1 MSDLDKLISGVTL
14 VATSVGTLSK
24 SQQMMHK
31 DIADLTK
38 AISFDVKERKESK
51 SDKAKSYGL
60 QPYAQD
66 SALERQTLERD
77 DPRTKKAFEM
87 LRKIQETGG
96 NSIDR
101 IEGVISVWERVSAAQ
116 EKQVKR
122 DAIASAILTG
132 KTTSLVNDI
141 ANMSKHMGI
150 EEKKASINTAK
161 INRQIDEQIS
171 FSQAKIGLADAVTN
185 KFGILGKLLNPMKDK
200 AAAEVALGT
209 NNKSEVN
216 AELKREEKRAKAN
229 DRVNSGKATLA
240 EKRIARYSNMRAE
253 RLGAGKKIMEPSIQT
268 GTRLLDRPKNPPRS
282 KSKMRSVNDAIIT
295 KTGKVIDTHPEDNL
309 MAFKTVQTGG
319 DLTKGGL
326 TKGGTPA
333 AAKSLLG
340 GKGGALGD
348 SDKYWKKKATNP
360 TPGPKDVLGKTPEFI
375 AIPFLYLGNLLTG
388 KKGGKKGGAGE
399 DEEEDGD
406 LLGGIFSFIGD
417 MFGLGGG
424 GKGKKKKGKGR
435 GKAPRAKGKGG
446 KGGGGIAG
454 AIGDAIGSFIG
465 SLLEGIAG
473 GLKAFANPAA
483 IAGAAV
489 FAGLAVALGFALNL
503 LAPALK
509 ELAPVLIKVAD
520 VIGNVFIK
528 AIEKAP
534 EIIRAIGDAI
544 GSIFK
549 SIGNTVIGI
558 IQTVVSSVQALE
570 KLDGGRLL
578 LAAAGIGA
586 IGISLG
592 VFALGSAGAGLV
604 QGITAFFG
612 VDPVT
617 QFKKFADIAT
627 PLSIAAFAIVN
638 LTDALQ
644 VLEKIDMI
652 KVGANITKFG
662 DALKGGNLTQILT
675 TISKASPQALPTGPN
690 ARTGGAVDDKTAQ
703 PVDEML
709 VTVKEIRDIVK
720 KGGTG
725 GGGSSTPSPDVL
737 KFIGQGPKK

>member
-1 MSDLDKLISGVTL
+1 LSDLDKLISGVTL

-24 SQQMMHK
+24 SQQIMHK

-38 AISFDVKERKESK
+38 SISLDLKERKQSK
-51 SDKAKSYGL
+51 SDKARSYGL
-60 QPYAQD
+60 QPYAQG
-66 SALERQTLERD
+66 SELERQALQRD
-77 DPRTKKAFEM
+77 DPRTKEAFEM
-87 LRKIQETGG
+87 LKKIQETGG
-96 NSIDR
+96 SSIDR

-141 ANMSKHMGI
+141 ANMSKHMGVN
-150 EEKKASINTAK
+150 EAKAAANTVR

-185 KFGILGKLLNPMKDK
+185 KFGILGKFLNPMKDK

-209 NNKSEVN
+209 ENKSVVN
-216 AELKREEKRAKAN
+216 AELKREEKRGKAN

-240 EKRIARYSNMRAE
+240 EKRVAQYSNERAE
-253 RLGAGKKIMEPSIQT
+253 SLGAKPIQT
-268 GTRLLDRPKNPPRS
+268 GTRSPARPKNPPRS
-282 KSKMRSVNDAIIT
+282 KGETTSVGDAIIT
-295 KTGKVIDTHPEDNL
+295 KTGKVINTHPEDNL

-319 DLTKGGL
+319 DI

-375 AIPFLYLGNLLTG
+375 AIPFLYLGSLLTG

-446 KGGGGIAG
+446 KGGGGIGG

-473 GLKAFANPAA
+473 GLKAFANPMA

-544 GSIFK
+544 GGIFK
-549 SIGNTVIGI
+549 SIGDTVIGI
-558 IQTVVSSVQALE
+558 IKTVVSSVKQLE
-570 KLDGGRLL
+570 QLDGGRLL

-586 IGISLG
+586 IGVSLG
-592 VFALGSAGAGLV
+592 VFAIGSAGAGIV
-604 QGITAFFG
+604 QGVSAFFG
-612 VDPVT
+612 VDPVK
-617 QFKKFADIAT
+617 QFKQFADIAT

-644 VLEKIDMI
+644 VLEKIDMM
-652 KVGANITKFG
+652 KVGTNITKFG
-662 DALKGGNLTQILT
+662 DALRSGSLTQILT
-675 TISKASPQALPTGPN
+675 TISKASPQALPQGPN
-690 ARTGGAVDDKTAQ
+690 ARISGAVDEKTGL

-709 VTVKEIRDIVK
+709 ATVKEIRDIVK

-725 GGGSSTPSPDVL
+725 GGGSSAPSADVL
-737 KFIGQGPKK
+737 KYIGQGPKK